1 MDNNNNNNIY
11 YPTQPT
17 KPELLRL
24 KTYYWTD
31 LLSVDSRII
40 IGFAIAYSI
49 HFLGAFEK
57 LEIYYIAIGFYI
69 LIRLWPF
76 LVTNGKIRNRN
87 KKMIDSY
94 DKEVV
99 EFEKSLN
106 EYYFLKNR
114 MEVERENRTRL
125 EHQRRI
131 ESQRQSRE
139 KLEGQK
145 RMEVERQKS
154 LHLNK
159 IKSLEV
165 EKHYRLE
172 IDRLK
177 SLEVEREN
185 KLDLERQNEGGLE
198 EQKKVEVEVHL
209 KLEISRQ
216 KSLEVERQNKMDLE
230 RQKKPAILT
239 PEEHSKVKFE
249 KIKASWKS
257 QPASNIKNSTI
268 IKKIDNQLE
277 LEINN
282 TIRNY
287 SGYCAVLAIQPVPF
301 ADIFILTPIQILM
314 GKKIASLRGYEIKE
328 NSIESIL
335 KEISSIIGMGILAQ
349 QLVIGAYKTFLPFLG
364 GITTI
369 PVVYG
374 LSYGIGKTMDYY
386 IIAKINGTQINKRE
400 IEKIFK
406 SSREIGEREGK
417 LKEKDIHANS
427 RINGNKI

>member
-1 MDNNNNNNIY
+1 MENKNIY
-11 YPTQPT
+11 YPTQPR
-17 KPELLRL
+17 KPELLKL

-31 LLSVDSRII
+31 LISVDSWII
-40 IGFAIAYSI
+40 FGFAFVYGIY
-49 HFLGAFEK
+49 FLGGFET
-57 LEIYYIAIGFYI
+57 LDVYYLAIGFYI

-94 DKEVV
+94 DKEVI
-99 EFEKSLN
+99 EHEKSLK

-114 MEVERENRTRL
+114 MEVERENMTRL

-131 ESQRQSRE
+131 ELERQSRE
-139 KLEGQK
+139 KLEEQK
-145 RMEVERQKS
+145 RMEVEKQKS
-154 LHLNK
+154 LELSR

-165 EKHYRLE
+165 ERHYRLE
-172 IDRLK
+172 LNRLK
-177 SLEVEREN
+177 NLEVERQN

-198 EQKKVEVEVHL
+198 EQKSVEVEGYYL
-209 KLEISRQ
+209 LELSRQ
-216 KSLEVERQNKMDLE
+216 KILEVERQNKLELE
-230 RQKKPAILT
+230 RQKKPAVII
-239 PEEHSKVKFE
+239 PEVQRKVE
-249 KIKASWKS
+249 YDKIKERWKL
-257 QPASNIKNSTI
+257 QPASSIKDSTI

-287 SGYCAVLAIQPVPF
+287 SGICAVLAIQPIPF
-301 ADIFILTPIQILM
+301 ADILILTPTQILM

-328 NSIESIL
+328 NSVESIL
-335 KEISSIIGMGILAQ
+335 KEISGIIGMGILAQ

-374 LSYGIGKTMDYY
+374 LTYGIGKTMDYY

-417 LKEKDIHANS
+417 SKEKDIHAKS
-427 RINGNKI
+427 RINNNKI